1 MYTKRVCISNRVPV
15 SKKRLSSEGW
25 MMAPLFFFFSFAKF
39 WQRVLCVCAHTCLFL
54 CAFVHML
61 ICQISDITAM
71 LVCSSWILLFLSSP
85 SFSLQQ
91 KRVLHDPLMQDYW
104 IKEQGSCTNLPHS
117 SVNKCFGCDIQQHR
131 LWWWCVK
138 VMCDT
143 LIDTNISHVYQVQSL
158 LFRLVFFLAF
168 LFIWPSKVYIIC

>member
-1 MYTKRVCISNRVPV
+1 MYTKRVCISNHMPV

-25 MMAPLFFFFSFAKF
+25 MMAPLFFSFAKF
-39 WQRVLCVCAHTCLFL
+39 LQRVLCVCAHTCLFL
-54 CAFVHML
+54 CAFVHTL

-91 KRVLHDPLMQDYW
+91 KRLLHDPLMQDYW

-143 LIDTNISHVYQVQSL
+143 LIDTNIPHVYQVLSL
-158 LFRLVFFLAF
+158 LFRLVFFSISLHLA
-168 LFIWPSKVYIIC
+168 I

>member
-1 MYTKRVCISNRVPV
+1 MRD
-15 SKKRLSSEGW
+15 EW
-25 MMAPLFFFFSFAKF
+25 WHHFFFSFAKF
-39 WQRVLCVCAHTCLFL
+39 LQRVLCVCAHMSVFMCICAHAHMSNFRHHRHACLF
-54 CAFVHML
+54 FVDSS
-61 ICQISDITAM
+61 IPFIS
-71 LVCSSWILLFLSSP
+71 

-143 LIDTNISHVYQVQSL
+143 LIDTNIPHVYQVQSL